1 LIQYLITIK
10 VAIIKYTQKQIDKYN
25 RQKYINELE
34 KIGKNLFKMFRDRNI
49 GATLFIKKFDSLI
62 EKFEAKEEVHLDSE
76 YHKELKSYIYRLKVE
91 LNSADDAKLDDIR
104 DMQMSNLNRLQKL
117 KNRINYKK
125 DKHKLKTQ
133 NQDWG

>member
-1 LIQYLITIK
+1 MIQYLITIK